1 MNTNKENEPV
11 EIFAGTTW
19 QAEMVK
25 SLLANAD
32 IEAFVIDEIVG
43 TLSPWWTGPGGAGA
57 VKVFVSSSDYS
68 RAKQVVDDY
77 QDNLKE
83 NG

>member
-1 MNTNKENEPV
+1 MKTTKETEPV

-25 SLLANAD
+25 SLLANA
-32 IEAFVIDEIVG
+32 EVEVFLKDEIMG
-43 TLSPWWTGPGGAGA
+43 TLNPWYTAPGGAGA
-57 VKVFVSSSDYS
+57 VKVFVASSDYN
-68 RAKQVVDDY
+68 RAKQVVDEY
-77 QDNLKE
+77 QENLRE